1 MKTSIFQLS
10 DNVWEI
16 GPQHAACDCQKAQ
29 LVLCFSS
36 KQILEE
42 KDIYHRVQSKF
53 PAAQIAFCSTAGE
66 IFHDRVF
73 DNTLVASALFFD
85 HTPIITASVNI
96 KDFDDSY
103 TAAVALAKKLP
114 VEGLAYILVLS
125 DGSKVNGSDLIK
137 GLNGTVGNDIL
148 ITGGL
153 AGDGTNFVS
162 TLVGLNS
169 QPSEGNIV
177 AIGFYGSKIK
187 VTHGSQ
193 GGWDTFGPEREVTKS
208 EGNNLFEIDNKN
220 AFKIYEKYLGAEADN
235 LPGSA
240 LLFPLSVIIPGSDQP
255 ITRTILSID
264 PSKNSMTFAG
274 NIPMGSKVRFMKAN
288 FDKLTSAASSA
299 AQHTMELVNNI
310 PDYSLLV
317 SCVGRKIILGPRI
330 DEEVMAVKEMLGNQT
345 AMAGFYS
352 YGEISPFNNGG
363 QCQLHNQTM
372 TITSF
377 YELS

>member
-1 MKTSIFQLS
+1 MKTSIFQLTA
-10 DNVWEI
+10 NVWDKYPRQVE
-16 GPQHAACDCQKAQ
+16 CDSQKAQ

-42 KDIYHRVQSKF
+42 KEIYSLVREKF
-53 PAAQIAFCSTAGE
+53 PIAQIAFCSTAGE
-66 IFHDRVF
+66 IFDDRVF
-73 DNTLVASALFFD
+73 DDTLVASALYFED
-85 HTPIITASVNI
+85 TPIVTASVNI
-96 KDFDDSY
+96 NDFTDSCH
-103 TAAVALAKKLP
+103 AAEALAKKFA
-114 VEGLAYILVLS
+114 VDGLAYLLVLS
-125 DGSKVNGSDLIK
+125 DGSKVNGSDLVK
-137 GLNGTVGNDIL
+137 GLHGAVGDDIL

-169 QPSEGNIV
+169 SPSEGNIV
-177 AIGFYGSKIK
+177 AIGFYGNKIK

-208 EGNNLFEIDNKN
+208 DGNNLYEIDHKN
-220 AFKIYEKYLGAEADN
+220 AFGIYEKYLGAEAEN

-255 ITRTILSID
+255 VTRTILSID
-264 PSKNSMTFAG
+264 PTKNSMTFAG
-274 NIPMGSKVRFMKAN
+274 NIPIGSKVRFMKAN
-288 FDKLTSAASSA
+288 FDKLTLAASSA
-299 AQHTMELVNNI
+299 AQHTMGSENVQ
-310 PDYSLLV
+310 PDFSLLV

-330 DEEVMAVKEMLGNQT
+330 EEEVIAVKEMLGNQT
-345 AMAGFYS
+345 AIAGFYS
-352 YGEISPFNNGG
+352 YGEISPFNSGG